1 MSTNTLIAFCVGL
14 NCLLAVIVVM
24 GAFFDRKHKRE
35 IDYDIRALPIRPI
48 PPPTP
53 PPPPKPSS
61 DDKETAVTW
70 PQRVEADVP

>member
-35 IDYDIRALPIRPI
+35 IDYDIRALPRPI

-53 PPPPKPSS
+53 PPPPVPRPVG
-61 DDKETAVTW
+61 DTEQTW
-70 PQRVEADVP
+70 PNRVEADVP